1 MDKDREVSYRHH
13 QEQPLQAQ
21 QSSIP
26 VSDELSKLANL
37 KQQGMISAQQM
48 KQDLINKKMR

>member
-37 KQQGMISAQQM
+37 KQQGMTSAQQM
-48 KQDLINKKMR
+48 KRDLINKKMR